1 MNKPTEEVK
10 VKRLTLGY
18 RARIKSERWEEYT
31 NHEVLLTERSG
42 KNFGGIVLKKGANT
56 LLTKGTG
63 TVIDQVA
70 WLYPDE
76 IEFVDSNI
84 EANMDFIDWYEENE
98 DNFCPD
104 CQNFCGENATN
115 CPKCGC
121 EWS

>member
-1 MNKPTEEVK
+1 MKK
-10 VKRLTLGY
+10 LTLGY
-18 RARIKSERWEEYT
+18 RARIKSARWDEYI

-42 KNFGGIVLKKGANT
+42 KNFGGMVLRKGTNIS
-56 LLTKGTG
+56 LIKGTG

-70 WLYPDE
+70 WLEPGE
-76 IEFVDSNI
+76 IEFVDDNI

-98 DNFCPD
+98 NSFCPD
-104 CQNFCGENATN
+104 CRNFCGEDAVN